1 MRGRVIIKDR
11 AKTPSELSAE
21 VAIAIDWLR
30 RESYERAIETLTL
43 VMVDLQRMELRAPLT
58 AGRGRQRDHAPGR
71 HSTDDRV
78 RAAASPSSAGVLGPS
93 RSAQPAPPHGA
104 SSDTLPDDVGCL
116 SRRFLGDWSE
126 HHRRRHKP

>member
-1 MRGRVIIKDR
+1 MIGPGRMLRHARSGNHRGPKRLRK
-11 AKTPSELSAE
+11 LSAE
-21 VAIAIDWLR
+21 LAIAIDWLR

-43 VMVDLQRMELRAPLT
+43 VMVDLQRMELRAPFT

-104 SSDTLPDDVGCL
+104 SGDTLPDDVGCL
-116 SRRFLGDWSE
+116 SLCFRRLE
-126 HHRRRHKP
+126 